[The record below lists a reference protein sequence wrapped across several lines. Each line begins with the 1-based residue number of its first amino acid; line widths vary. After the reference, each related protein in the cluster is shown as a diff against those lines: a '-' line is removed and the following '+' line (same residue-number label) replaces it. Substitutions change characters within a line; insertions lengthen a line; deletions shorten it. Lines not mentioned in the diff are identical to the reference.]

1 MIQLNIKDEKE
12 MGKSLHETYHKNL
25 KGTLYFLFQDSHEI
39 DLVDKNLIYYL
50 YQIMRL
56 EKLAG

>member
-12 MGKSLHETYHKNL
+12 MGKSLHETYYKNS